1 MRGGRLTRARWAGLA
16 ALALAVLV
24 ALPAPAADLT
34 DLQRRGKAIYNR
46 GVSPSGEPIQALV
59 GTAGIPLP
67 ASSFPCATCH
77 GRDGKGREESGIV
90 PSDIRWSRLSR
101 SYGGTAAKG
110 RRFSAYDDQ
119 SLARAIT
126 AGVDSAGNPLNEDMP
141 RFRMAPEDLDAL
153 VAYLKVLE
161 QDLDP
166 GVSAQRLVFGT
177 VLPEGGGGRPV
188 ADAVQAVIEA
198 YFEKLNAAGGIY
210 GRRLEL
216 VVRRAGSPEEA
227 RAAAEQLMTG
237 GEVFALLAPFSD
249 GLDAEL
255 AELAETHQ
263 VPVVAPFTGHAPA
276 DRTLGDYAFF
286 LFAGPE
292 TQARALVDYAGGR
305 MPDASIPVA
314 LVHGDG
320 PRDARVVEAVRRQAR
335 NWGWSS
341 LQVEPMPGTA
351 DGLEALVETQRG
363 RGASALFFA
372 GDGDS
377 LSRLLEAAAAGNWT
391 PYVYAV
397 GAEVGSGALQ
407 APEAFHRRIYLSYPT
422 VPADVSPEGRSL
434 FGRFHSENGLPR
446 RALAAQ
452 VAAYVSARVLGEA
465 LRHQGRAVS
474 REALV
479 DALEG
484 LYEYDTGLAP
494 PITYDG
500 ARRIGV
506 RGAHVVSLD
515 LKRRQVAGESSWVE
529 PR

>member
-1 MRGGRLTRARWAGLA
+1 MGGQGLSRARCAGFA
-16 ALALAVLV
+16 ALALALPM
-24 ALPAPAADLT
+24 ALHAAAAELT
-34 DLQRRGKAIYNR
+34 DLQQRGKVIYNR

-59 GTAGIPLP
+59 GSTGVPLP
-67 ASSFPCATCH
+67 ARSFPCASCH
-77 GRDGKGREESGIV
+77 GRDGKGRQESGII
-90 PSDIRWSRLSR
+90 PSDIRWSRLAR
-101 SYGGTAAKG
+101 SYGGTTAKG
-110 RRFSAYDDQ
+110 RRFSAYDQ
-119 SLARAIT
+119 ASLAQAIT
-126 AGVDSAGNPLNEDMP
+126 AGIDPAGNRLNEDMP

-166 GVSAQRLVFGT
+166 GVGPERLVFGT
-177 VLPEGGGGRPV
+177 VLPEAGGGRGV
-188 ADAVQAVIEA
+188 ADAVRSVIEA
-198 YFEKLNAAGGIY
+198 AFEDLNAGGGIY

-216 VVRRAGSPEEA
+216 RVRRAGSPQEA
-227 RAAAEQLMTG
+227 RAAAEALMAG

-255 AELAETHQ
+255 AGLAETHK

-276 DRTLGDYAFF
+276 DRTLGDFAFF

-314 LVHGDG
+314 MVHGDAD
-320 PRDARVVEAVRRQAR
+320 RDARVVDAIRRQAR
-335 NWGWSS
+335 HWSWS
-341 LQVEPMPGTA
+341 GLQVEPMPEAAGK
-351 DGLEALVETQRG
+351 LRALVEAQRS
-363 RGASALFFA
+363 RGVSTLFFA
-372 GDGDS
+372 GEGPQ
-377 LSRLLEAAAAGNWT
+377 LARLLEAAAAANWT

-397 GAEVGSGALQ
+397 GPEVASGALQ

-422 VPADVSPEGRSL
+422 LPADVSAEGRSK
-434 FGRFHSENGLPR
+434 FGRFHAEHGLPR

-452 VAAYVSARVLGEA
+452 VAAYVSVRMVAEA
-465 LRHQGRAVS
+465 LRQQGRAIS
-474 REALV
+474 REGLV
-479 DALEG
+479 EGLED

-506 RGAHVVSLD
+506 KGAHVVSVD
-515 LKRRQVAGESSWVE
+515 LKRRQVAAESSWVE

>member
-1 MRGGRLTRARWAGLA
+1 MAGQGLSGARCAGIT
-16 ALALAVLV
+16 ALALALLV
-24 ALPAPAADLT
+24 ALPAAAAELT
-34 DLQRRGKAIYNR
+34 EQQQRGKAIYHR
-46 GVSPSGEPIQALV
+46 GVSPSGEPVRALV
-59 GTAGIPLP
+59 GTAGVPLP

-90 PSDIRWSRLSR
+90 PSDIRWSRLAR
-101 SYGGTAAKG
+101 SYGGSTAKG
-110 RRFSAYDDQ
+110 RRFSAYDEA

-126 AGVDSAGNPLNEDMP
+126 VGLDPTGNRLNEDMP

-161 QDLDP
+161 HDLDP
-166 GVSAQRLVFGT
+166 GVGPDRLVFGT
-177 VLPEGGGGRPV
+177 VLPEAGGGRGV
-188 ADAVQAVIEA
+188 ADAVRSVIDA
-198 YFEKLNAAGGIY
+198 AFEDLNAAGGIY

-216 VVRRAGSPEEA
+216 RVRRAGSPEEA
-227 RAAAEQLMTG
+227 RAAAEALMTG

-255 AELAETHQ
+255 AQLAEKHK
-263 VPVVAPFTGHAPA
+263 VPLVAPFTGHAPA
-276 DRTLGDYAFF
+276 DRTLGDFAFF

-314 LVHGDG
+314 LVHGDADQ
-320 PRDARVVEAVRRQAR
+320 DARVVDAVQRQAR
-335 NWGWSS
+335 HWNWSG
-341 LQVEPMPGTA
+341 LQVEPMPEPAGE
-351 DGLEALVETQRG
+351 LEALVEAQRS
-363 RGASALFFA
+363 RGVSTLFFA
-372 GDGDS
+372 GEGQE
-377 LSRLLEAAAAGNWT
+377 LGRLLDAAAAANWT

-397 GAEVGSGALQ
+397 GPEVGTGALQ

-422 VPADVSPEGRSL
+422 LPADVSPDGRSK
-434 FGRFHSENGLPR
+434 FGRFHAEHGLPR

-452 VAAYVSARVLGEA
+452 VAAYVSVRVVGEA
-465 LRHQGRAVS
+465 LRQQGRAIS
-474 REALV
+474 REALIKG
-479 DALEG
+479 LEG

-506 RGAHVVSLD
+506 KGAHVVSVD